1 MNPKRETN
9 TGHLKATFDW
19 SDINL
24 QTGIDYM
31 RDKHLSRMEMNGEGY
46 RHKPYQPQQNFTQ
59 WGGFVEGPGR
69 QVIVVSL
76 FLVIVMM
83 K

>member
-1 MNPKRETN
+1 
-9 TGHLKATFDW
+9 
-19 SDINL
+19 
-24 QTGIDYM
+24 M

-59 WGGFVEGPGR
+59 WGGFIEGDMGR
-69 QVIVVSL
+69 QAIVVSL

>member
-19 SDINL
+19 PDINL

-31 RDKHLSRMEMNGEGY
+31 RDKHLSRMEMEG
-46 RHKPYQPQQNFTQ
+46 
-59 WGGFVEGPGR
+59 
-69 QVIVVSL
+69 
-76 FLVIVMM
+76 
-83 K
+83 